1 MQMNLTESEKKKIK
15 AKLAE
20 AAWLLA
26 EAHNLIREKDKKGES
41 DLATHVDSIGND
53 IDDTIDILEE
63 A

>member
-1 MQMNLTESEKKKIK
+1 MNLTESEKKKINV
-15 AKLAE
+15 KLTE

>member
-1 MQMNLTESEKKKIK
+1 MNLTESEKKKIK
-15 AKLAE
+15 AKLTE